1 MLSFSIFTLCGSGLW
16 NGLLLGLGAL
26 LGTQY
31 KLIEQ
36 YSRYLNYAVYAAV
49 AVLVVWVI
57 ARSVRRRKPAGANSR
72 LN

>member
-1 MLSFSIFTLCGSGLW
+1 
-16 NGLLLGLGAL
+16 L

-57 ARSVRRRKPAGANSR
+57 ARAVRRRKPAGANSR